1 MRCDPSGFLLG
12 VAYSLICLEL
22 LAQAF
27 SSPLSLVPILLF
39 GPSSPMA
46 AVPDNA
52 VRRRGAVRDEEI
64 RNVRQRVDD
73 VEQAL
78 DQHTVQL
85 RSHEQRLQFVE
96 SACRLVLRGF
106 ECVPEF
112 LTSRERDYRLAKASF
127 ITTFVTELRN
137 CTTAEATTLIDEA
150 EGLLCE
156 HDGEVMVGLFPTGGT
171 LNGKADGVLRLQH
184 GFAGLRVGHLL
195 AAAGRWC
202 HETHTLFRDRVR
214 RNKGE
219 KGKGKDKG
227 KGKGKGKPM
236 LKGKGRGAQAKA
248 AAAPL

>member
-1 MRCDPSGFLLG
+1 MLLI
-12 VAYSLICLEL
+12 SLICLEL

-27 SSPLSLVPILLF
+27 SFPLSLVSILLF

-137 CTTAEATTLIDEA
+137 CTTAES
-150 EGLLCE
+150 
-156 HDGEVMVGLFPTGGT
+156 HDS
-171 LNGKADGVLRLQH
+171 
-184 GFAGLRVGHLL
+184 
-195 AAAGRWC
+195 
-202 HETHTLFRDRVR
+202 DR
-214 RNKGE
+214 
-219 KGKGKDKG
+219 
-227 KGKGKGKPM
+227 
-236 LKGKGRGAQAKA
+236 
-248 AAAPL
+248 